1 VIPNVLSNTPILLFL
16 VPFLGGLLCALAD
29 WSRPRVAGP
38 VATGTMLFTAALSI
52 WAAYDVWTA
61 GALVTDLGGWTQQED
76 MPWYLG
82 IRWQI
87 DSLSALLV
95 VLVSVISAGVIASG
109 HRSLRSEL
117 PSREPVY
124 YACAL
129 LLISGLMGITLT
141 ADLFNLFVHLEVAS
155 LAGYALVAGGRKPA
169 IRAAMDYLIIGTI
182 GASMYLLGVGFIYA
196 ATGTLNMAEVATY
209 LAAGDAGL
217 SEIGLLL
224 ITVGLAVKMGL
235 FPLHTWMPAAYATA
249 PAAAGALMAP
259 LATKVSAYALLR
271 VLFWVVQPDALQ
283 QEQVVLAALT
293 WVGAAG
299 MIFGAVQAARQSDL
313 WRLLAYSSVSQM
325 GLIALGM
332 GLADANSLTGAIL
345 HIANDAVMK
354 GALFLAAAVI
364 LARFGVRQVD
374 QLSCLRGAAPWMMG
388 VFVIAGLSLIGI
400 PPLCGFYGKWYVLS
414 AAIDQQAWV
423 FVAAIVLGSLA
434 TAVYI
439 FRIFEQLFFKP
450 ADGDLAVAP
459 GPKLNLLS
467 STSIALTVCIV
478 LLGLITETMVSR
490 VILPILPEGLSVVR

>member
-1 VIPNVLSNTPILLFL
+1 MLSNTPILLFL
-16 VPFLGGLLCALAD
+16 MPFLGALLCVIAD
-29 WSRPRVAGP
+29 WLRPRTAGSI
-38 VATGTMLFTAALSI
+38 ASGTMLLTAALSVL
-52 WAAYDVWTA
+52 AAYDVWTA
-61 GALVTDLGGWTQQED
+61 GALVTDLGGWTQQAD

-95 VLVSVISAGVIASG
+95 VLVSVLGAGVITSG

-117 PSREPVY
+117 PTREPVY
-124 YACAL
+124 FACAL
-129 LLISGLMGITLT
+129 LLISGLMGIALT

-182 GASMYLLGVGFIYA
+182 GASLYLLGVGFIYA
-196 ATGTLNMAEVATY
+196 STGTLNMAEVAKY
-209 LAAGDAGL
+209 WSEGDMRL
-217 SEIGLLL
+217 NVIGLLM
-224 ITVGLAVKMGL
+224 ITVGLSVKMGL
-235 FPLHTWMPAAYATA
+235 FPLHTWMPAAYSTA
-249 PAAAGALMAP
+249 PAPAGALMAP

-271 VLFWVVQPDALQ
+271 VLFWVVSADALQ
-283 QEQVVLAALT
+283 QQQVVLAALA
-293 WVGAAG
+293 WAGVAG
-299 MIFGAVQAARQSDL
+299 MIFGAVQAARQTDL

-332 GLADANSLTGAIL
+332 GLADANSLIGAIL

-374 QLSCLRGAAPWMMG
+374 QLSQLRGAAPWTMG

-414 AAIDQQAWV
+414 AAIEQQAWV
-423 FVAAIVLGSLA
+423 FVAAIILGTLA

-439 FRIFEQLFFKP
+439 FRIFEELFFKP
-450 ADGDLAVAP
+450 ADGELTVAP
-459 GPKLNLLS
+459 APKNDLLS
-467 STSIALTVCIV
+467 ATSVALAACIV
-478 LLGLITETMVSR
+478 LLGLINEVIVSR
-490 VILPILPEGLSVVR
+490 VILPILPEGLTFVR

>member
-1 VIPNVLSNTPILLFL
+1 VLSNTPILLFL
-16 VPFLGGLLCALAD
+16 VPFLGALMCVLAD
-29 WSRPRVAGP
+29 WLKPGTAGP
-38 VATGTMLFTAALSI
+38 LAAGTMLLTAALSA

-61 GALVTDLGGWTQQED
+61 GTQVTDLGGWA
-76 MPWYLG
+76 PPLG
-82 IRWQI
+82 IRWQL

-95 VLVSVISAGVIASG
+95 LAVAGIGAAVLAGG
-109 HRSLRSEL
+109 HRSIRREL

-129 LLISGLMGITLT
+129 LLISGLMGIALT

-182 GASMYLLGVGFIYA
+182 GASMYLLGVAFIYA
-196 ATGTLNMAEVATY
+196 STGTLNMAEVAAL
-209 LAAGDAGL
+209 LAESDVRL
-217 SEIGLLL
+217 NVIGLLL

-249 PAAAGALMAP
+249 PSPAGALMAP

-271 VLFWVVQPDALQ
+271 ILFWVIQADALHQ
-283 QEQVVLAALT
+283 QQIVLGALA
-293 WVGAAG
+293 WAGAVG
-299 MIFGAVQAARQSDL
+299 MIFGAVQAARQTDL

-325 GLIALGM
+325 GLIALGL
-332 GLADANSLTGAIL
+332 GLADTNSLTGAIL
-345 HIANDAVMK
+345 HIGNDAVMK

-364 LARFGVRQVD
+364 LNRFGVRQVN
-374 QLSCLRGAAPWMMG
+374 QLSQLRGAAPWTMG

-414 AAIDQQAWV
+414 AAIEQQEWI
-423 FVAAIVLGSLA
+423 FVAAIVIGTLA
-434 TAVYI
+434 TAVYV

-450 ADGDLAVAP
+450 VQGEPTLAP
-459 GPKLNLLS
+459 GPKLDVMS
-467 STSIALTVCIV
+467 AASVVLTAGIV
-478 LLGLITETMVSR
+478 VLGLINEAIVSR
-490 VILPILPEGLSVVR
+490 VILPILPEGLSNVG

>member
-1 VIPNVLSNTPILLFL
+1 MLSNTPILLFL
-16 VPFLGGLLCALAD
+16 LPFIGALLCVLAD
-29 WSRPRVAGP
+29 WLRPGTAGP
-38 VATGTMLFTAALSI
+38 LAAGTMLMTGALSI
-52 WAAYDVWTA
+52 WAAYGVWT
-61 GALVTDLGGWTQQED
+61 GGPIMVDLGGWA
-76 MPWYLG
+76 PPLG
-82 IRWQI
+82 IRWQL

-95 VLVSVISAGVIASG
+95 LIVVLIGASVLASG
-109 HRSLRSEL
+109 HRSIRREL
-117 PSREPVY
+117 PGREPLY

-129 LLISGLMGITLT
+129 LLISGLLGIALT

-155 LAGYALVAGGRKPA
+155 LSGYALVAAGRKPA

-196 ATGTLNMAEVATY
+196 STGTLNMAEVALH
-209 LAAGDAGL
+209 LAEGDARL
-217 SEIGLLL
+217 NLIGLLL

-249 PAAAGALMAP
+249 PSPAGALMAP

-271 VLFWVVQPDALQ
+271 ILFWVVQADVLHQQQIVLGAL
-283 QEQVVLAALT
+283 AWA
-293 WVGAAG
+293 GAIG
-299 MIFGAVQAARQSDL
+299 MIFGAVQAARQTDL

-325 GLIALGM
+325 GLIALGL
-332 GLADANSLTGAIL
+332 GLADTNSLTGAIL

-374 QLSCLRGAAPWMMG
+374 QLSRLRGMAPWTMA

-414 AAIDQQAWV
+414 AAIEQQEWV
-423 FVAAIVLGSLA
+423 FVAAMVVGTLA
-434 TAVYI
+434 TAVYV

-450 ADGDLAVAP
+450 VQGEPAVGSAP
-459 GPKLNLLS
+459 GLDVMS
-467 STSIALTVCIV
+467 AAAVTLTACIV
-478 LLGLITETMVSR
+478 LLGLINETIVSH
-490 VILPILPEGLSVVR
+490 VILPILPEGLSIVG